1 MALVEVE
8 HLTGGYTKRPVLK
21 DISFAI
27 EEKQIVGL
35 IGLNGAGK
43 STTIKHITGLMHPK
57 QGTIKIN
64 GHQLVEDTETY
75 RKQFSYIPETPVLY
89 EELTLKEHLELT
101 GMAYGISEEELQA
114 RMKPLLK
121 EFRLEKKLN
130 WFPAHFSKG
139 MKQKVMIMSA
149 FLIEPKLYIID
160 EPFVGLDPLGIQSLL
175 NWIDEMRSKGASILM
190 STHILATAEK
200 YCDTFIIIHQGEIR
214 AEGTLKD
221 LQTNFEMPGASLDE
235 IYIQLTKEEEAD
247 EDDI

>member
-64 GHQLVEDTETY
+64 NHQLVEDTETY

-175 NWIDEMRSKGASILM
+175 NWMDEMRSKGASILM

>member
-101 GMAYGISEEELQA
+101 GMAYGISEEELHA
-114 RMKPLLK
+114 RMTPLLK

-160 EPFVGLDPLGIQSLL
+160 EPLVGLDPLGIQSLL
-175 NWIDEMRSKGASILM
+175 NWMDEMRSKGASILM

>member
-101 GMAYGISEEELQA
+101 GMAYGISEEELHA
-114 RMKPLLK
+114 RMTPLLK

-175 NWIDEMRSKGASILM
+175 NWMDEMRSKGASILM

>member
-75 RKQFSYIPETPVLY
+75 RKQFSYMPETPVLY

-175 NWIDEMRSKGASILM
+175 NWMDEMRSKGASILM

>member
-64 GHQLVEDTETY
+64 NHQLVEDTETY

-175 NWIDEMRSKGASILM
+175 NWMDEMRSKGASILM

-214 AEGTLKD
+214 AEGTLND

>member
-175 NWIDEMRSKGASILM
+175 NWMDEMRSKGASILM